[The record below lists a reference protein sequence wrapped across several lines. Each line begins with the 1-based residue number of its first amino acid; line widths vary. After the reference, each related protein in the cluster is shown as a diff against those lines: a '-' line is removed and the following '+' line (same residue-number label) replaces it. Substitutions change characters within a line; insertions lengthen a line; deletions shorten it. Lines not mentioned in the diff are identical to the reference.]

1 MVDMSHYEKDE
12 NLRLTKELT
21 EYCHARGIIT
31 EAEPGRING
40 GEDGVADTA
49 ELEGILTTPE
59 QADEFIATGID
70 WLAPAFGNVH
80 GKYGSKGPQLQY
92 DRLQSIRDSTK
103 GRVELVLHG
112 AGAEW
117 FGTDDGK
124 LLQQNISHGISK
136 CNINDVINGPYL
148 EYLAEHAKT
157 KGLTG
162 LIEGATAVMQK
173 ETEKCMDWMGSS
185 GKSKDVKLS

>member
-1 MVDMSHYEKDE
+1 MQ
-12 NLRLTKELT
+12 
-21 EYCHARGIIT
+21 
-31 EAEPGRING
+31 
-40 GEDGVADTA
+40 DTA

-80 GKYGSKGPQLQY
+80 GKYGPKGPQLQY
-92 DRLQSIRDSTK
+92 DRLQNIRDSTK

-117 FGTDDGK
+117 YGTDDGK
-124 LLQQNISHGISK
+124 LLQKNISHGISK
-136 CNINDVINGPYL
+136 CNINDIINDPYR
-148 EYLAEHAKT
+148 EYLAKHAET

-162 LIEGATAVMQK
+162 LIEGATDIMQK
-173 ETEKCMDWMGSS
+173 ETEKCMDWMRSS
-185 GKSKDVKLS
+185 GKASSVKLS

>member
-1 MVDMSHYEKDE
+1 M
-12 NLRLTKELT
+12 LT
-21 EYCHARGIIT
+21 
-31 EAEPGRING
+31 PFSQ
-40 GEDGVADTA
+40 DTA

-59 QADEFIATGID
+59 QADEFISTGID

-80 GKYGSKGPQLQY
+80 GKYGPKGPDLQY
-92 DRLQSIRDSTK
+92 DRLQKIRDSTK

-124 LLQQNISHGISK
+124 LLQKNISHGISK
-136 CNINDVINGPYL
+136 CNINDVINEPYQK
-148 EYLAEHAKT
+148 YLAEHAGS
-157 KGLTG
+157 KGLTA

-185 GKSKDVKLS
+185 GKASSVKLS

>member
-1 MVDMSHYEKDE
+1 M
-12 NLRLTKELT
+12 
-21 EYCHARGIIT
+21 
-31 EAEPGRING
+31 
-40 GEDGVADTA
+40 
-49 ELEGILTTPE
+49 
-59 QADEFIATGID
+59 
-70 WLAPAFGNVH
+70 H

-136 CNINDVINGPYL
+136 CNINDVINEPYQK
-148 EYLAEHAKT
+148 YLAENAGKQ
-157 KGLTG
+157 GLTG

-173 ETEKCMDWMGSS
+173 ETEKCMDWMRSS
-185 GKSKDVKLS
+185 GKASSVKFN